1 MIQPRFE
8 SLKEKKLVGKYV
20 TMSLANNKTFDLW
33 RSFMPERMKIQNRI
47 SNDMISMRVY
57 SELLQLKN
65 IEQQFE
71 KWAVVEVSDF
81 DNVADGMKTF
91 ILKEGLYAV
100 FDYKGLNTDNRIF
113 IYIFN
118 EWLPNSNYELDE
130 RPHFEVLG
138 EKYRNNDPES
148 EEEIWI
154 PIRPKQ

>member
-20 TMSLANNKTFDLW
+20 TMSLADNKTFDLW

-47 SNDMISMRVY
+47 SNEMISMRVY
-57 SELLQLKN
+57 SEPLQLKN
-65 IEQQFE
+65 INQQFE

-81 DNVADGMKTF
+81 DNVPGGMKTF

-100 FDYKGLNTDNRIF
+100 FNYKGLNTDNRIF

-118 EWLPNSNYELDE
+118 EWLPNSNYALDE

-138 EKYRNNDPES
+138 EKYKNNDPES

-154 PIRPKQ
+154 PVRPKQ